1 MNVYLDNAATT
12 PLDERVFEAMKLYLL
27 EHFGNPSSIH
37 SHGRTTR
44 TAIEKARKKVAD
56 ILNVAPSEIFFTS
69 GGTEA
74 DNTIINNSISS
85 YGIKHAITSKIEHH
99 AVLHTLEQLEKKSKI
114 ELHFVDLDSHGQIK
128 YDHLEKL
135 LKIPAL
141 SPVRRGGAGRHEN
154 AFVSLMHGNNEI
166 GNIIDLER
174 VGELCDEHNAFF
186 HSDAVQTLGHH
197 DLDLSKLKIN
207 AISGSAHKFHG
218 PKGVGLMYIN
228 ADKQIPP
235 LLIGGGQERNMR
247 GGTENVPGII
257 GLAKALELAYAEK
270 TENQN
275 KLLELKKYTIAK
287 LKEKFDTISFNGLSA
302 DFSNSLHKVLSIS
315 IPGVEDNDML
325 LFNLDINGISISGGS
340 ACASGTSIGSHVLD
354 ELNINENS
362 ATLRASFSKY
372 NTKEEIDFFIEK
384 LVEAIKG

>member
-1 MNVYLDNAATT
+1 
-12 PLDERVFEAMKLYLL
+12 VFEAMKPYLL

-99 AVLHTLEQLEKKSKI
+99 AVLHTLEQLEKKGKI
-114 ELHFVDLDSHGQIK
+114 ELHFVDLDSKGQIK

-135 LKIPAL
+135 LKID
-141 SPVRRGGAGRHEN
+141 EN
-154 AFVSLMHGNNEI
+154 AFVSFMHGNNEI
-166 GNIIDLER
+166 GNIIDLEK
-174 VGELCDEHNAFF
+174 VGELCDRHNAFF

-207 AISGSAHKFHG
+207 TIAGSAHKFHG

-287 LKEKFDTISFNGLSA
+287 LKDNFETVSFNGLSA
-302 DFSNSLHKVLSIS
+302 DFENSLHKVLSIS
-315 IPGVEDNDML
+315 IPGIEDNDML

-354 ELNINENS
+354 ELHIDENS

-372 NTKEEIDFFIEK
+372 NTKEEIDYFIEK
-384 LVEAIKG
+384 LVDSIK